1 MNTYKQWE
9 GGRRGKLLDLRKRK
23 PVKDNKS
30 YQVTSLN
37 MSASEGKGSNFIP
50 SFYIYNFFFPQMH
63 DKNQNSKKKKNNSG
77 LHQLQHDFVERHTFS
92 KATNACSVG
101 VSLTWLVFAASV
113 K

>member
-1 MNTYKQWE
+1 MVE
-9 GGRRGKLLDLRKRK
+9 GGRSRKLLDLRKRK

-37 MSASEGKGSNFIP
+37 MSASEGQGSNFIP
-50 SFYIYNFFFPQMH
+50 NFYIYIFFFPQIH
-63 DKNQNSKKKKNNSG
+63 DKNQNSKKNNSG
-77 LHQLQHDFVERHTFS
+77 LHQLQHDFVERHTFA

-101 VSLTWLVFAASV
+101 VLLTWLVFAALI